1 MFRLR
6 LRRLLARLLVRAIQS
21 PRVFV
26 FRLLSDNRVHG
37 NPVRFQPV
45 QFTGSGKII
54 FEDKV
59 TIGYFPSPMFF
70 STYAYF
76 DARNSTSEIS
86 IGANTVINNNFSII
100 AESSQIKIGRRCLI
114 GANVEIIDSDFH
126 GVKVSERN
134 ISDPSR
140 SVPVNIGDDVFIGSN
155 VKIMKGV
162 TIGRGAVIANGAI
175 VVNNVPEN
183 VVAGGAAAKVLK
195 PIEP

>member
-6 LRRLLARLLVRAIQS
+6 LRRLLARLLVRVIQS

-26 FRLLSDNRVHG
+26 FRLLSNNRVHG

-76 DARNSTSEIS
+76 DARKPSAEIM
-86 IGANTVINNNFSII
+86 IGSDTLINNNFSAI
-100 AESSQIKIGRRCLI
+100 ADSSSIKIGRRCLI
-114 GANVEIIDSDFH
+114 GTNVEIIDSDFH
-126 GVKVSERN
+126 AIKFEDRGAGKPIKAE
-134 ISDPSR
+134 
-140 SVPVNIGDDVFIGSN
+140 PVCIGNDVFIGSN
-155 VKIMKGV
+155 VKILKGV
-162 TIGRGAVIANGAI
+162 SIGDGSVIANGAI
-175 VVNNVPEN
+175 VSNDIPSRAI
-183 VVAGGAAAKVLK
+183 AGGNPAKVIK
-195 PIEP
+195 MIV